1 MRGRAAITVF
11 QVAQDELE
19 IKDDLSP
26 YLGQWVATRRGRY
39 VASHRD
45 PVRLRQNPLVRPTD
59 TFVAVSHPPSMICLY

>member
-1 MRGRAAITVF
+1 MARASTPIF
-11 QVAQDELE
+11 RIAQDDLE

-26 YLGQWVATRRGRY
+26 YVGQWVATRRGYY

-45 PVRLRQNPLVRPTD
+45 PVRLRKNPLVHPGD